1 MPPKEEVKEL
11 VRPENLAD
19 LKGKPK
25 RLYKLL
31 KAGLLHEADLDL
43 LHDLGFPDEP
53 LDGENDLHL
62 EMQIGIAVVRKNME
76 QDKAL
81 KAEAL
86 RQGYIFLGTK
96 FLIETAPMVDPS
108 TVPDAV
114 LEELGVATEQVA
126 EQSGV
131 DLDATGMPDPVT
143 ILAYDEEELAFISP
157 SGEIVGFAN
166 APRADLERRNILE
179 WVGERITTAQARK
192 AGIMAEK
199 DVWQRKI
206 DRQYNPSINK
216 QSRIEARLKALYEP
230 VGKAYLD
237 ELIANYKG
245 KTPLRSAKVGLLML
259 QYGKTSARV
268 DIVDEEAAIK
278 TAEKEFPEAIKTV
291 KSILKSQIPADKK
304 KTFTEDQKNKSGI
317 FWYPGGEDEFNLK

>member
-1 MPPKEEVKEL
+1 MPPKEKDAKEL

-19 LKGKPK
+19 LTGKPNK
-25 RLYKLL
+25 LYKLL
-31 KAGLLHEADLDL
+31 KAGMILEEEFDL
-43 LHDLGFPDEP
+43 LHDLGFPNEP
-53 LDGENDLHL
+53 LDGENDLHTQ
-62 EMQIGIAVVRKNME
+62 MQAGIAVARQKIIAD
-76 QDKAL
+76 QAL
-81 KAEAL
+81 TVELARIERMA
-86 RQGYIFLGTK
+86 LGTN
-96 FLIETAPMVDPS
+96 FLISSGTGIDPA
-108 TVPDAV
+108 TVPDAIR
-114 LEELGVATEQVA
+114 EELGRAVLEA
-126 EQSGV
+126 EAAAV
-131 DLDATGMPDPVT
+131 DESAEPVT
-143 ILAYDEEELAFISP
+143 IMEYDEDELAFISP
-157 SGEIVGFAN
+157 SGEIIGFAN